1 MYELNPVHRRL
12 KILTIEKGLS
22 QAKLADMLTER
33 LGRKIHRSTV
43 NHIFRGSLV
52 LPEVRAELCRILGVD
67 PREIWTDQY
76 QQL

>member
-1 MYELNPVHRRL
+1 MYELNPVHRKL

-22 QAKLADMLTER
+22 QAKLAEILSER
-33 LGRKIHRSTV
+33 LGRKIHRSTI

-52 LPEVRAELCRILGVD
+52 LPEVRKELCRILGVD
-67 PREIWTDQY
+67 PQEIWHDQY